1 MPGSPEARRGPGVA
15 VTGRVPAPGLWPPAP
30 AAGPCAR
37 GGDPLPADLDGHD
50 PGLVRDLA
58 LACRAV
64 RRGRADRGDRVRV
77 LGAGRLSALVGRV
90 AALEGAAVLD
100 RGTAVLDRGTADL
113 VFAVAVGSGEL
124 ARALR
129 AVTPGGR
136 VVLLPRGAPLPL
148 LDLAAIPGRE
158 IDLVGCGSPGA
169 GDFETAL
176 ALLAFQDVATE

>member
-1 MPGSPEARRGPGVA
+1 MPGSPEPRRGPGVAA
-15 VTGRVPAPGLWPPAP
+15 VTGRVPAPALWPAAPAVAP

-77 LGAGRLSALVGRV
+77 IGAGRLAALVGRV

-100 RGTAVLDRGTADL
+100 RGAADL

-148 LDLAAIPGRE
+148 LDLAAIPGGE
-158 IDLVGCGSPGA
+158 IDLVGCGAPGA

>member
-1 MPGSPEARRGPGVA
+1 MTGGARAPCPA
-15 VTGRVPAPGLWPPAP
+15 VPA
-30 AAGPCAR
+30 GPIAR

-50 PGLVRDLA
+50 PALVRDLA

-77 LGAGRLSALVGRV
+77 FGAGRLAALIGRV

-100 RGTAVLDRGTADL
+100 RGAAEL
-113 VFAVAVGSGEL
+113 VFAVGGGPGDL
-124 ARALR
+124 APALR
-129 AVTPGGR
+129 AAVAGGR
-136 VVLLPRGAPLPL
+136 VVLLPRGAPRPP
-148 LDLAAIPGRE
+148 LDLAALAGGE
-158 IDLVGCGSPGA
+158 IDLVGCGPPRA